1 MWVLTR
7 NRVQMSL
14 IFFIYEGELTIY
26 SDPLSYILTNIL
38 YRWWSIFLTPTH
50 SSVSVF
56 LFYALTFCRSHFLLK
71 PNYPGN
77 IFFLCQ
83 ISGLLW
89 SAGMMYLIQWFC
101 LLASVCGTQV
111 LDISILW
118 IQKGWSSIFC
128 FRGLREV
135 CVFKFI

>member
-1 MWVLTR
+1 MNNVR

-77 IFFLCQ
+77 IFFFVPNKWSFMICWYDVFDSMILSFSFCMWY
-83 ISGLLW
+83 SGSGHFYSW
-89 SAGMMYLIQWFC
+89 NTERM
-101 LLASVCGTQV
+101 
-111 LDISILW
+111 
-118 IQKGWSSIFC
+118 
-128 FRGLREV
+128 E
-135 CVFKFI
+135 